1 MRILCKRRD
10 VVLGGGVLAHQ
21 VEQTDLTALLALAV
35 ARRLF
40 EQSLVRRHQRRARIA
55 EAVERAR
62 LDQTFHDALVDDAG
76 LEAGQHVGHALVL
89 AVFLALFYER
99 LHRVRADV
107 LDAVEPVAQLAVLD
121 LEQHAALVDVGRQD
135 LKAVVAQD
143 RQILLH
149 LFGVGDAV
157 VDDRGEQLDLV
168 ISFVESGLI
177 GQHRIGGGVRLVER
191 VLGEARHL
199 VEDLV
204 GGIFV
209 DDADLDRAGDARF
222 GKPDESAVGRIF
234 RRFGRRAVEED
245 LALRLHDLGFF
256 LAHRAA
262 QHVRRPER
270 IACQQLSHLH
280 DLFLI
285 DETAVCHLENG
296 SEQRMAVGDALGI
309 FLGRDIF
316 GDAVHRT
323 GAIER
328 HARYD
333 VFERGRLKFFHELFH
348 AGGFELE
355 HRVGVAA
362 ADLSVDLGVV
372 VAQLVE
378 VDVHAVILFDVLPRL
393 VYVGQRLEP
402 EEVHFEHAHL
412 LDLFLLELRGDVLAV
427 ALERDVVGDDLF
439 AYDDACGML

>member
-1 MRILCKRRD
+1 MQHAAEGDVFAVERALHAEQFFRSALVLVLALFRRRGVLDIVDQRRQREALLFEFFLVCVERVPGKIDAERLLFEREFLHLRILCKRRD

-89 AVFLALFYER
+89 AVFLALFDER

-177 GQHRIGGGVRLVER
+177 GQHRIGGCVRLVER
-191 VLGEARHL
+191 VLGKSRHL

-270 IACQQLSHLH
+270 IAGKQLSHLH

-309 FLGRDIF
+309 
-316 GDAVHRT
+316 
-323 GAIER
+323 
-328 HARYD
+328 
-333 VFERGRLKFFHELFH
+333 
-348 AGGFELE
+348 
-355 HRVGVAA
+355 
-362 ADLSVDLGVV
+362 
-372 VAQLVE
+372 
-378 VDVHAVILFDVLPRL
+378 
-393 VYVGQRLEP
+393 
-402 EEVHFEHAHL
+402 L
-412 LDLFLLELRGDVLAV
+412 L
-427 ALERDVVGDDLF
+427 
-439 AYDDACGML
+439 